1 MKHPTYNTDQM
12 GKMTS
17 FLNQARTE
25 ISSLTTHDRPSS
37 ILLDQVRSAHQAR
50 DEMQPD
56 EAVEVTDDGDAFSG
70 CVPGSN
76 QGEGFHVAVARPR
89 DFPVQEVEAVD
100 GSHGSLQGQGARE
113 VVFA

>member
-1 MKHPTYNTDQM
+1 M

-17 FLNQARTE
+17 FLNQAWTE

-37 ILLDQVRSAHQAR
+37 ILLDQVCSAHQAR

-56 EAVEVTDDGDAFSG
+56 EAVEVTDNGDAFSG
-70 CVPGSN
+70 RVPGSN
-76 QGEGFHVAVARPR
+76 QGEGFHVAVAGPG

-100 GSHGSLQGQGARE
+100 SSHGSLQGRGARE
-113 VVFA
+113 VVFV